1 MRGRRLRPRRGGDGR
16 LGEAKAAG
24 RGRRPPPLSVR
35 VGEDWACFPECFPE
49 KGIACEPVPDFED
62 VPVGEFYQDA
72 VPFQIQCGF
81 PHDAAAGEG
90 VEYGFALPGHELEDF
105 FAQGQREFALVYLV
119 LPCDGRDV
127 EHGGEHLRGAAHV
140 LGRPGVFCLFGIDA
154 QAARLA
160 FREYHHVLGVLGLAP
175 GIADKVPLF
184 PGDFRVVEQP
194 ALFGVFLDLV
204 EVVVVVLVFGGEDF
218 DEEAAVLEH
227 AGFFPEV
234 VERVPEAVV
243 SGEVAVAALVGLLVE
258 PRVVGQDAV
267 DGGVSEHGEVAAV
280 AFYHDAAFVAL
291 DCLVQALGDAL
302 EFYAE
307 VVVDARADGFLR
319 LVGVFGIGVLEREFA
334 LVLETGVD
342 GVCE

>member
-1 MRGRRLRPRRGGDGR
+1 MWRGRH
-16 LGEAKAAG
+16 AAAG
-24 RGRRPPPLSVR
+24 RGRLPPPLSVR
-35 VGEDWACFPECFPE
+35 VGEGRGCFPECFPE
-49 KGIACEPVPDFED
+49 EGVACEPVPDFED

-72 VPFQIQCGF
+72 VPFQIQRG
-81 PHDAAAGEG
+81 
-90 VEYGFALPGHELEDF
+90 
-105 FAQGQREFALVYLV
+105 AQGQREFALVYPV
-119 LPCDGRDV
+119 LPCHRRDV
-127 EHGGEHLRGAAHV
+127 KHGGEHLRGAAHV
-140 LGRPGVFCLFGIDA
+140 LGRPGVFCLFGVDA

-194 ALFGVFLDLV
+194 ALFGVFFDLV

-243 SGEVAVAALVGLLVE
+243 SGEVAVAA
-258 PRVVGQDAV
+258 
-267 DGGVSEHGEVAAV
+267 V

-291 DCLVQALGDAL
+291 DCPVQALGDPL

-319 LVGVFGIGVLEREFA
+319 LVGVLGIGVLEREFA

>member
-1 MRGRRLRPRRGGDGR
+1 M
-16 LGEAKAAG
+16 
-24 RGRRPPPLSVR
+24 
-35 VGEDWACFPECFPE
+35 
-49 KGIACEPVPDFED
+49 
-62 VPVGEFYQDA
+62 
-72 VPFQIQCGF
+72 
-81 PHDAAAGEG
+81 
-90 VEYGFALPGHELEDF
+90 
-105 FAQGQREFALVYLV
+105 YLI

-140 LGRPGVFCLFGIDA
+140 LGRPSVLCLLGVDA

-160 FREYHHVLGVLGLAP
+160 FREYHHVLRVLGLAP
-175 GIADKVPLF
+175 GIADEVPLF

-218 DEEAAVLEH
+218 DEEAAVLKH

-234 VERVPEAVV
+234 VEGVPEAVV
-243 SGEVAVAALVGLLVE
+243 RGKVAVAALVGLLVE
-258 PRVVGQDAV
+258 PWVVSQDAV
-267 DGGVSEHGEVAAV
+267 DGGILDHREVAAV
-280 AFYHDAAFVAL
+280 ALYHDAAFVAV
-291 DCLVQALGDAL
+291 DCPVQAFGDTL

-307 VVVDARADGFLR
+307 VIVDACADGFPG
-319 LVGVFGIGVLEREFA
+319 LVGVLGIGVLEREFA

>member
-1 MRGRRLRPRRGGDGR
+1 M
-16 LGEAKAAG
+16 
-24 RGRRPPPLSVR
+24 
-35 VGEDWACFPECFPE
+35 
-49 KGIACEPVPDFED
+49 
-62 VPVGEFYQDA
+62 
-72 VPFQIQCGF
+72 
-81 PHDAAAGEG
+81 
-90 VEYGFALPGHELEDF
+90 
-105 FAQGQREFALVYLV
+105 YLV

-127 EHGGEHLRGAAHV
+127 EHCREHLRGAAHV
-140 LGRPGVFCLFGIDA
+140 LGRPGVLCLLGVDA

-204 EVVVVVLVFGGEDF
+204 EVVVVILVFGGEDF

-234 VERVPEAVV
+234 VEGVPEAVV
-243 SGEVAVAALVGLLVE
+243 CGEVAVAALVRLLVE

-319 LVGVFGIGVLEREFA
+319 LVGVLGIGVLEREFA

>member
-1 MRGRRLRPRRGGDGR
+1 MN
-16 LGEAKAAG
+16 
-24 RGRRPPPLSVR
+24 
-35 VGEDWACFPECFPE
+35 
-49 KGIACEPVPDFED
+49 
-62 VPVGEFYQDA
+62 
-72 VPFQIQCGF
+72 
-81 PHDAAAGEG
+81 
-90 VEYGFALPGHELEDF
+90 
-105 FAQGQREFALVYLV
+105 LVF
-119 LPCDGRDV
+119 PCDGRDV
-127 EHGGEHLRGAAHV
+127 EHGGEL
-140 LGRPGVFCLFGIDA
+140 
-154 QAARLA
+154 
-160 FREYHHVLGVLGLAP
+160 
-175 GIADKVPLF
+175 VPLF
-184 PGDFRVVEQP
+184 PGDFRVVEQS
-194 ALFGVFLDLV
+194 ALFSVLFDLV
-204 EVVVVVLVFGGEDF
+204 EVVIVVLVFGGEDF

-243 SGEVAVAALVGLLVE
+243 CGEVAVAALVGLLVE

-291 DCLVQALGDAL
+291 DCLVQALGDPL

-307 VVVDARADGFLR
+307 VVVDARADGFPG

>member
-1 MRGRRLRPRRGGDGR
+1 MLAVP
-16 LGEAKAAG
+16 L
-24 RGRRPPPLSVR
+24 PLSVR
-35 VGEDWACFPECFPE
+35 IGEGRGCFPEHFPE
-49 KGIACEPVPDFED
+49 EGVACEPVPNFED

-90 VEYGFALPGHELEDF
+90 VEHGFALPGHELEDF
-105 FAQGQREFALVYLV
+105 FAQGQREFALVNLV
-119 LPCDGRDV
+119 FPCDGWDV
-127 EHGGEHLRGAAHV
+127 EHCREHLRGAAHV
-140 LGRPGVFCLFGIDA
+140 PGRPGVFCLLGVDA

-194 ALFGVFLDLV
+194 ALFSVLFDLV

-243 SGEVAVAALVGLLVE
+243 RGEVAVAALVGLLVE

-291 DCLVQALGDAL
+291 DCPVQALGDPL

-319 LVGVFGIGVLEREFA
+319 LVGIFGIGVLEREFA

>member
-1 MRGRRLRPRRGGDGR
+1 MN
-16 LGEAKAAG
+16 
-24 RGRRPPPLSVR
+24 
-35 VGEDWACFPECFPE
+35 
-49 KGIACEPVPDFED
+49 
-62 VPVGEFYQDA
+62 
-72 VPFQIQCGF
+72 
-81 PHDAAAGEG
+81 
-90 VEYGFALPGHELEDF
+90 
-105 FAQGQREFALVYLV
+105 LV

-127 EHGGEHLRGAAHV
+127 EHCREHLRGAAHV
-140 LGRPGVFCLFGIDA
+140 LGRPGVFCLLGVDA

-160 FREYHHVLGVLGLAP
+160 FREYHHVLRVLGLAP

-243 SGEVAVAALVGLLVE
+243 RGEVAVAALVGLLVE

-267 DGGVSEHGEVAAV
+267 DGGVPEHGEVATV

-291 DCLVQALGDAL
+291 DCPVQALGDAL

-307 VVVDARADGFLR
+307 VVVDARADGFFR

>member
-1 MRGRRLRPRRGGDGR
+1 M
-16 LGEAKAAG
+16 
-24 RGRRPPPLSVR
+24 
-35 VGEDWACFPECFPE
+35 
-49 KGIACEPVPDFED
+49 
-62 VPVGEFYQDA
+62 
-72 VPFQIQCGF
+72 
-81 PHDAAAGEG
+81 
-90 VEYGFALPGHELEDF
+90 
-105 FAQGQREFALVYLV
+105 YLV
-119 LPCDGRDV
+119 LPCHRRDV

-140 LGRPGVFCLFGIDA
+140 LGCLGVLCLLGVDA

-160 FREYHHVLGVLGLAP
+160 FREYHHVLRVLGLAP
-175 GIADKVPLF
+175 GIADKVPFF

-194 ALFGVFLDLV
+194 ALFSVLFDLV
-204 EVVVVVLVFGGEDF
+204 EVVVVILVFGGEDF
-218 DEEAAVLEH
+218 DEEAAVFEH
-227 AGFFPEV
+227 AGFFFEV

-243 SGEVAVAALVGLLVE
+243 RGEVAVAALVGLLVE

-267 DGGVSEHGEVAAV
+267 DGCVPEHGEVAAV